1 MAGVSIIIPT
11 LNEEVRI
18 GLLLTDIE
26 KFGSVVKEVLVVDGG
41 SRDGTKQQV
50 KNYPMVKWLPSGP
63 PVGKQRQTAA
73 QKATGEWLLFL
84 DADTRLSKTAFEHW
98 LTFAAKRKLGI
109 SCPFYWPQGK
119 SLGAKLAF
127 VLLNFGFWFGQTRY
141 PSGAGA
147 GFLVRK
153 TVWKKAGGLRT
164 DLVYE
169 DIEFIRRAAKV
180 SRFGMVGV
188 WLRVSDRRW
197 VRDGAWNTFKTYV
210 KISRYFVK
218 NDFSGAEQIP
228 YHFGAYGE
236 SSADEPR

>member
-1 MAGVSIIIPT
+1 MSGVSIIIPT
-11 LNEEVRI
+11 LNEEARI
-18 GLLLTDIE
+18 GLLLADIE
-26 KFGSVVKEVLVVDGG
+26 KFDSVVKEVLVVDGG

-50 KNYPMVKWLPSGP
+50 KNFPMAKWLESGP

-84 DADTRLSKTAFEHW
+84 DADTRLSKSAFVRWVTE
-98 LTFAAKRKLGI
+98 AAKRKFGI

-127 VLLNFGFWFGQTRY
+127 LLLNFGFWLGQSRY

-153 TVWKKAGGLRT
+153 TVWKKAGGLRS

-180 SRFGMVGV
+180 TQFGMVGV
-188 WLRVSDRRW
+188 CLRVSDRRW
-197 VRDGAWNTFKTYV
+197 VRDGSWNTFKSYV

-236 SSADEPR
+236 SSADKPR